1 MRAIAAEPQAQAA
14 QAAQAPTAAGNAAG
28 GGKGAGRDRP
38 TAAAGNGGSS
48 STGRSAH
55 SPSSF
60 RALLAG
66 DTLLWLC
73 VVMNTPLWIDAVR
86 TVSGTMRKRTMR
98 SGSFPLRRSVTR
110 VVLAARAHAARRR
123 ASRSPS
129 STPAWRPKSRSGD
142 RAGPGH
148 LAAPSQLTQPQRRS
162 PRPAKARTRSPT
174 RRACCYP
181 CSRKPCGRMPR
192 GGARPARRPW
202 ACPRLACWPGPAF
215 RRLCP
220 LQRAWCSTASERVAY
235 VPECSARLC

>member
-1 MRAIAAEPQAQAA
+1 MQPAAARVLGGTGRPQQPA
-14 QAAQAPTAAGNAAG
+14 TAAPPRRAG
-28 GGKGAGRDRP
+28 P
-38 TAAAGNGGSS
+38 P
-48 STGRSAH
+48 H

-98 SGSFPLRRSVTR
+98 SGSFPLRRLVTR
-110 VVLAARAHAARRR
+110 VVFAARAHAARRR

-192 GGARPARRPW
+192 GRARPARRPW

-220 LQRAWCSTASERVAY
+220 LQRAWCSTASERTAHIPAPAY
-235 VPECSARLC
+235 VTTWEFRSA